1 MASILEEV
9 GGGGSYNKAVEFPY
23 VFFLLFCADKQ
34 PSVPS
39 SS

>member
-9 GGGGSYNKAVEFPY
+9 GGGSYNKAVEFPY